1 MRVAYPTT
9 PAQYFHLLRRQALA
23 VPVRPLVVM
32 TPKSLLRH
40 PEATSLVSE
49 LVQGRFQS
57 VMDDSRAPG
66 DANEVRRVV
75 LCSGKVYYDL
85 SLAPERKE
93 LRHLAIVRLEE
104 LYPFPEEELS
114 QVLGRYPNV
123 EEVVWAQ
130 EEPMNMGALAYI
142 GARIRSVVS
151 RGIALRHVARPERA
165 SPAEGRTKRH
175 RMFQDRIV
183 SDALGLA

>member
-1 MRVAYPTT
+1 
-9 PAQYFHLLRRQALA
+9 
-23 VPVRPLVVM
+23 M

-49 LVQGRFQS
+49 LAEGTFQP
-57 VMDDSRAPG
+57 VMDDTRRPG
-66 DANEVRRVV
+66 RPDDVRRVI

-85 SLAPERKE
+85 SLAPERKD
-93 LRHLAIVRLEE
+93 LGHVAVVRLEE
-104 LYPFPEEELS
+104 LYPFPEDELS
-114 QVLGRYPNV
+114 GVLAGYPNV

-151 RGIALRHVARPERA
+151 REIALRHVARPERA

-175 RMFQDRIV
+175 RTFQDRIV
-183 SDALGLA
+183 SDALGLD